1 MELPSNDDF
10 LFCAGGGIMSHP
22 DGPGAG
28 IISSRQAAAAQK
40 AGEQVEDYAK
50 DLPELAAALATF
62 RRAVNRS

>member
-1 MELPSNDDF
+1 
-10 LFCAGGGIMSHP
+10 MSHP